1 MALDSWWERSQNHQL
16 PCKERGGGV
25 ASYKL
30 QVTRIGLWVVQKLAT
45 RRDWVLFYVAYIYTT
60 IFIFYFVNNYI
71 MTLDIW

>member
-1 MALDSWWERSQNHQL
+1 MRAQPEPPATLQR
-16 PCKERGGGV
+16 KGGGGV

>member
-16 PCKERGGGV
+16 PCKERGGGGG
-25 ASYKL
+25 KL
-30 QVTRIGLWVVQKLAT
+30 QVTWIELWVVQKLVT

-60 IFIFYFVNNYI
+60 IFIFCFVNDYI

>member
-1 MALDSWWERSQNHQL
+1 MRAQPEPPATLQR
-16 PCKERGGGV
+16 KGGGG
-25 ASYKL
+25 KL
-30 QVTRIGLWVVQKLAT
+30 QVTWIGLWVVQKLAT

>member
-1 MALDSWWERSQNHQL
+1 MRAQPEPATLQR
-16 PCKERGGGV
+16 KGRGGGG
-25 ASYKL
+25 KL
-30 QVTRIGLWVVQKLAT
+30 QVTWIELWVVQKLAT

>member
-1 MALDSWWERSQNHQL
+1 MALDSWWERSQNQL
-16 PCKERGGGV
+16 PCKERGGGGV

-30 QVTRIGLWVVQKLAT
+30 QVTQIGLWVVQKLAT

>member
-1 MALDSWWERSQNHQL
+1 MRAQPEPPATLQR
-16 PCKERGGGV
+16 KGGGGC
-25 ASYKL
+25 KL
-30 QVTRIGLWVVQKLAT
+30 QVTWIGLWVVQKLAK

>member
-1 MALDSWWERSQNHQL
+1 MRAQPEPATLQR
-16 PCKERGGGV
+16 KGGGGGG
-25 ASYKL
+25 KL
-30 QVTRIGLWVVQKLAT
+30 QVTWIELWVVQKLAT

>member
-1 MALDSWWERSQNHQL
+1 MRVQPEPPASLQR
-16 PCKERGGGV
+16 KGGGGG
-25 ASYKL
+25 KL
-30 QVTRIGLWVVQKLAT
+30 LVTWIELWVVQKLAT

>member
-16 PCKERGGGV
+16 PCKERGGGGG
-25 ASYKL
+25 KL
-30 QVTRIGLWVVQKLAT
+30 QVTWIELWFVQKLAT